1 MSTLSI
7 KSPLQD
13 GNHEW
18 SKSIEWKTAAK
29 NWSESHEETIYQDA
43 ESGLKVTLKFFELS
57 LDHLYYNLYAK
68 VTLDATLEPPKKL
81 SYTLTVTKLGKIP
94 ADQPIRQTCQFKEEL
109 DEDFFIKNSF
119 SSDKYFIK
127 RYENV
132 AEHFKFKMNFQYL
145 KKGVA
150 IEMEGESAVEAL
162 QNMFLDTE
170 SSDISILCVA
180 NDMQEIPCH
189 KLILSSRSDVFKAMF
204 KQTEMREIKDGILK
218 IEDISAITMTNFL
231 KYMYTDSLDD
241 IGQIGKKTR
250 PNHSV

>member
-1 MSTLSI
+1 MSTISI
-7 KSPLQD
+7 KSPFQE
-13 GNHEW
+13 GSHEW
-18 SKSIEWKTAAK
+18 SKSIEWNTMT
-29 NWSESHEETIYQDA
+29 NWTESHEDTIYQDA
-43 ESGLKVTLKFFELS
+43 ESSLKVTLKFYEHRPLE
-57 LDHLYYNLYAK
+57 HLCLYAK
-68 VTLDATLEPPKKL
+68 ATFEATLEPPKKL
-81 SYTLTVTKLGKIP
+81 SYTLTVTKLGKLP